1 MKFLIKKL
9 VSRAVACD
17 YLWRMLKATILKITR
32 YAERERLR
40 YEFSMQGPEIKKAIG
55 AICPDLTVRHGPFQG
70 MKYPRPESMGSS
82 LFPKLLGSYEK
93 EIQPIWEIIC
103 GNAYAEIVDIGCA
116 EGYYAVGLALRIPGA
131 KVFAYDTDQDAIQLC
146 RNMAELNKVG
156 RRVVTGGFCD
166 GEILKSH
173 LLSGKALIISDCEG
187 YEKDLFSKEIV
198 QRLAHHD
205 VLVELHDFIDIE
217 ISSLIRRRF
226 EDTHVIRAIQSVDDI
241 TKAHS
246 YCYEELQDYTLSMR
260 KLLLAE
266 CRPAIMEWFYMTP
279 RID

>member
-1 MKFLIKKL
+1 MKSLIKKL
-9 VSRAVACD
+9 VSRVVACD
-17 YLWRMLKATILKITR
+17 CLWCMLRATILKITR

-40 YEFSMQGPEIKKAIG
+40 YEFSMQGPEIKKAIRD
-55 AICPDLTVRHGPFQG
+55 ICPDLTVRHGPFQG
-70 MKYPRPESMGSS
+70 MKYPQPESMGSS

-93 EIQPIWEIIC
+93 ELQPIWEIIC
-103 GNAYAEIVDIGCA
+103 NNAYTEIVDIGCA

-131 KVFAYDTDQDAIQLC
+131 KVFAYDTDQNAIRLC

-156 RRVVTGGFCD
+156 QRVVTGGFCN
-166 GEILKSH
+166 GEILKPR

-198 QRLAHHD
+198 QLLAHHD

-217 ISSLIRRRF
+217 ISSVIRRRF
-226 EDTHVIRAIQSVDDI
+226 KDTHVIRAIQSVDDI

-246 YCYEELQDYTLSMR
+246 YCYEELQGYTLSAR
-260 KLLLAE
+260 KFLLAE

-279 RID
+279 RIG